1 MVTPHELVAIP
12 VRKID
17 EEIKNLCHLD
27 QDSVLRDSDKALHTF
42 SWEVVWRELES
53 KVPTLLQLYK
63 QLFPR
68 ASQVL
73 ICFAISLVIKCR
85 SPKMSLIQRVVST
98 FLYGNGASKQV
109 GMNDHTMQHA
119 CIILTLLLLKIYNC
133 LQPFM
138 VCLSY
143 NGTIKQMRRLTEDF
157 DVDVTSWSKTVK
169 INRMVL

>member
-1 MVTPHELVAIP
+1 
-12 VRKID
+12 
-17 EEIKNLCHLD
+17 
-27 QDSVLRDSDKALHTF
+27 
-42 SWEVVWRELES
+42 
-53 KVPTLLQLYK
+53 
-63 QLFPR
+63 
-68 ASQVL
+68 
-73 ICFAISLVIKCR
+73 
-85 SPKMSLIQRVVST
+85 MSLIQRVVST
-98 FLYGNGASKQV
+98 VLYGNGASKQV

-169 INRMVL
+169 INRMVQ